1 MTLRMKTAGEAPR
14 WKSLQLHHDP
24 ERHLPSPGCAGCVD
38 RPICGKL
45 STATGLFDCSIHC
58 CNRPDSCRWVCRR
71 NRQFR
76 QQIQEIR
83 GLSLDNVAISLAP
96 RPSHLPDYAPQIFHG
111 SLRQKPVVIPAA
123 ALKLTQLFDKRTGAP
138 RFATREALLG
148 HFMIDDG
155 AQIIVTGV
163 DKDASIERWWG
174 IGERPR
180 RQVIDGLVA
189 MGVAIATT
197 PNYSLCLNWP
207 RIGDLAAMKR
217 ILLCAAEMMAGG
229 LPTALHVNGRT
240 PHDFARWAETLIR
253 LDAITHLAY
262 EFTTGAAHGERRDQH
277 ITWLCE
283 LAARVNRPLHLIAF
297 GDSRAVVPLKAAFAG
312 VTWIDTTSFMKTVHR
327 RRAARAGNGKL
338 IWPADLTPPGAHVHG
353 LLAHNVGESRIHH
366 AMRTAT

>member
-1 MTLRMKTAGEAPR
+1 MTLRTPAPGQAPR
-14 WKSLQLHHDP
+14 WKSHQLHHDA

-38 RPICGKL
+38 RPICGRL
-45 STATGLFDCSIHC
+45 STSTGLFDCSIHC
-58 CNRPDSCRWVCRR
+58 CNRPESCRWVCRR

-83 GLSLDNVAISLAP
+83 GLSLDNVAIPLAP
-96 RPSHLPDYAPQIFHG
+96 RAPHLPGYAPQIFHG
-111 SLRQKPVVIPAA
+111 SSRQQPLVTPAA
-123 ALKLTQLFDKRTGAP
+123 AIKLTQLFDKRTGAP
-138 RFATREALLG
+138 RFVTREALLA
-148 HFMIDDG
+148 HFMVDDG

-174 IGERPR
+174 IGERAR
-180 RQVIDGLVA
+180 RQVIDALVS
-189 MGVAIATT
+189 MGVGIATT

-217 ILLCAAEMMAGG
+217 ILLCASEMMAGG

-240 PHDFARWAETLIR
+240 PRDFERWADAVER
-253 LDAITHLAY
+253 LDAITHLTY
-262 EFTTGAAHGERRDQH
+262 EFTTGAAQGDRRDQH

-297 GDSRAVVPLKAAFAG
+297 GDSRAVIPLRVAFAG

-327 RRAARAGNGKL
+327 RRAARTGNGKL
-338 IWPADLTPPGAHVHG
+338 IWPADLRPPGTPVHD
-353 LLAHNVGESRIHH
+353 LLAHNVEEGRAYH
-366 AMRTAT
+366 AMRTAA